1 MNNNNIYIE
10 DTGNNNIYIEGIGN
24 NTNNDIQATRD
35 ISGTKHISFRQLMRR
50 WKIEAG
56 VHGDVLIGLH
66 GTPEGDKF
74 VRTLTITTNEVALML
89 GIREERAMKYKQMIN
104 SHRTED
110 NEVIDDIGC
119 IDTINFIESR
129 WKV

>member
-1 MNNNNIYIE
+1 MDNNNN
-10 DTGNNNIYIEGIGN
+10 
-24 NTNNDIQATRD
+24 NTNDIQATRD

-56 VHGDVLIGLH
+56 VRGDVLIGLH
-66 GTPEGDKF
+66 GTYEDDKYI
-74 VRTLTITTNEVALML
+74 RTLTITTNEVGLML
-89 GIREERAMKYKQMIN
+89 GIHGERAMKYKQMIN

-110 NEVIDDIGC
+110 NEMIDDIGS

>member
-1 MNNNNIYIE
+1 MDNNNN
-10 DTGNNNIYIEGIGN
+10 
-24 NTNNDIQATRD
+24 NTNDIQATRD

-56 VHGDVLIGLH
+56 VYGDVLIGLH
-66 GTPEGDKF
+66 EMNEGDKHIR
-74 VRTLTITTNEVALML
+74 VLTITTNEVGLML
-89 GIREERAMKYKQMIN
+89 GIRGERAMRYKQMIN
-104 SHRTED
+104 SHRIED
-110 NEVIDDIGC
+110 NEMIDDIGC